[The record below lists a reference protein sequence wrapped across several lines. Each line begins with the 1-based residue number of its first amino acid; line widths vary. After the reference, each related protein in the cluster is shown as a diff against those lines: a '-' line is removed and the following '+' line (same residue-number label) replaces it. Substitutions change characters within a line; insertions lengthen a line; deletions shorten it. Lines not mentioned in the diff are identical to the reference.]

1 MKCPPYK
8 FLAFGSGELLSSLPI
23 RPLTFHIFDFFSETT
38 EGILIKLDRKQV
50 LKVLSQVCSFQPD
63 WPRGGS
69 RAGQNRSKKVPLF
82 KNLLPQNRCMNWK
95 TVCFWVIYMDVW
107 FKFVFF
113 IEIGILIFDVFWGL
127 FRLCHFHTFLHD
139 FLNYLPLY

>member
-50 LKVLSQVCSFQPD
+50 LKVLYQVCSFQPD

-69 RAGQNRSKKVPLF
+69 RVGQNMSKKVPPLESSSLELLHGL
-82 KNLLPQNRCMNWK
+82 KN
-95 TVCFWVIYMDVW
+95 
-107 FKFVFF
+107 
-113 IEIGILIFDVFWGL
+113 GL
-127 FRLCHFHTFLHD
+127 FLSNLHQCMIQVCIFHRD
-139 FLNYLPLY
+139 LNMH